1 MPKTVSAT
9 EAKNGLA
16 ALIGWVSRNRDEVIV
31 ESHGEPVAAIIS
43 YAEYESLK
51 ELREQAR
58 RRAALESLRGLRRRT
73 LAKNA
78 DLTDEEADAL
88 ADRFSHDLVDDLA
101 ARGLVRF
108 EE

>member
-16 ALIGWVSRNRDEVIV
+16 ALISWVKQSRDEVIV
-31 ESHGEPVAAIIS
+31 ESRGEPVAAIIS
-43 YAEYESLK
+43 MADYEELK
-51 ELREQAR
+51 AQRERKRREEALASLREIGRQASER
-58 RRAALESLRGLRRRT
+58 
-73 LAKNA
+73 NA
-78 DLTDEEADAL
+78 NLTPEEVDEL
-88 ADRFSHDLVDDLA
+88 ADRFSHELVEDLV